1 MTNILD
7 LTDQALFLGERAT
20 GTTSAIQC
28 IWIYNRPIDV
38 AGLRRFHH
46 HLQRGRLARRIER
59 SPLPFGRHRWV
70 RASDSSDLEV
80 SQTPRPRDEFDD
92 WLTEQAHTPLD
103 AEHGPGWRLAVL
115 PFTDGGTGVSLVVA
129 HSLIDGVGLAMAL
142 AEASSGVDSAL
153 TFPPAKSR
161 RRWRAVREDAR
172 QTARDL
178 PAAGRAARAAI
189 RMARRRGGAA
199 APHRFR
205 GSDERLTLPRA
216 CAFIDA
222 GEWDACAKA
231 LGGTSNALLAG
242 LAADAAQRMGR
253 VAGGTVLL
261 SIPVS
266 ERTEGDTR
274 ANAVTNVDVTV
285 DPAGVS
291 NDLRGLRAA
300 IKQALINHNSMPDER
315 AALLPMVPFVPK
327 RLMRRMLSVATGDAA
342 SVVSSHIG
350 AMPAEVARLDGSDA
364 DYCTARSVYPGVTT
378 ATMHRTGGV
387 LGFVCGRVNGKVG
400 ISVLS
405 YQPGQT
411 NSNAQLRQTLASTF
425 AAFSLDATMQWGT
438 PATLRRNCIPAKS
451 ASRGLLERSFAAG
464 AV

>member
-38 AGLRRFHH
+38 DGLRRFHH

-70 RASDSSDLEV
+70 RASDASDLEV
-80 SQTPRPRDEFDD
+80 TQTPRPRDEFDD
-92 WLTEQAHTPLD
+92 WLIEQAHTPLD
-103 AEHGPGWRLAVL
+103 AEHGPGWHLAVL

-142 AEASSGVDSAL
+142 AEATSGVDSAL

-161 RRWRAVREDAR
+161 RRWRALREDAR

-178 PAAGRAARAAI
+178 AAVGRAARAAI
-189 RMARRRGGAA
+189 RMARRRRAGAA
-199 APHRFR
+199 TPKRFR
-205 GSDERLTLPRA
+205 GSDEQIALPSA
-216 CAFIDA
+216 TAFIDA
-222 GEWDACAKA
+222 REWDACAKA

-242 LAADAAQRMGR
+242 LAADAAHRMGR
-253 VAGGTVLL
+253 VADKAVLL

-285 DPAGVS
+285 DPADVS
-291 NDLRGLRAA
+291 SDLRGVRAA
-300 IKQALINHNSMPDER
+300 IKQALVNHNSVPDER
-315 AALLPMVPFVPK
+315 AALLPMVPFVPR
-327 RLMRRMLSVATGDAA
+327 RLMKRMVSVATGDGA
-342 SVVSSHIG
+342 SVVSSHLG
-350 AMPAEVARLDGSDA
+350 EVPAEVTRLDGSDA

-387 LGFVCGRVNGKVG
+387 LGFICGRVNGKVG

-411 NSNAQLRQTLASTF
+411 NSNAHLRQTLASTF
-425 AAFSLDATMQWGT
+425 AAFSLNATMQWET
-438 PATLRRNCIPAKS
+438 PGTLRRNCIPA
-451 ASRGLLERSFAAG
+451 
-464 AV
+464 